1 MISLDLK
8 RRNQFLG
15 RISCLLRQTPSSLS
29 PSANSV
35 GIGRSTIDTSLFWAV
50 VFEVSLRLLLL
61 IQSMSALRFLTHLVN
76 RYSLT
81 EVKTMIYKQWVLNI
95 KQEWNGITVDYFDP
109 EGNCYSEPFCFP
121 TPNEAVSYGR
131 LRVDQLIRS
140 KSKSCTQVC
149 V

>member
-1 MISLDLK
+1 
-8 RRNQFLG
+8 
-15 RISCLLRQTPSSLS
+15 
-29 PSANSV
+29 
-35 GIGRSTIDTSLFWAV
+35 
-50 VFEVSLRLLLL
+50 
-61 IQSMSALRFLTHLVN
+61 
-76 RYSLT
+76 
-81 EVKTMIYKQWVLNI
+81 MIYKQWVLNI

-140 KSKSCTQVC
+140 KSKFCTQVC